1 MAAAAAEAR
10 VLLAGS
16 ASPRPPLRPT
26 VPPMGFLYDRAVSP
40 LLFRL
45 DPETAHAAGLRAM
58 GCLGALAPIRALM
71 ERGLAP
77 AGTRPIELAGLR
89 FPNAVGL
96 AAGFDKD
103 GLGWRGAAALGFG
116 HVEVGTVT
124 RLAQPGNPRPRV
136 FRYPALRAV
145 VNRYGFPNAGAEAL
159 AARLAR
165 GPGPGRRPA
174 PLGINIGKSKVVDPA
189 DRQAVAEDY
198 LASFRLLAGHADY
211 VAVNISSPNTPGL
224 RTLQDKAP
232 LGDLLRA
239 LRAANAGLAGGPRP
253 LFLKIAPDLEFAQ
266 LDDILEVALDTG
278 LSAIIATNTTIG
290 RPAGTEGCEASG
302 GLSGAPLLPRSLA
315 VVRYLCRA
323 AGGRLPVI
331 GCGGILGGADAAR
344 FLDEGARMVQIYSGL
359 VFRGPDLTREV
370 AQALA
375 PRHPSRP

>member
-1 MAAAAAEAR
+1 
-10 VLLAGS
+10 
-16 ASPRPPLRPT
+16 
-26 VPPMGFLYDRAVSP
+26 MGFLYDRALAP

-58 GCLGALAPIRALM
+58 GLLGAVAPLRRLL

-103 GLGWRGAAALGFG
+103 GIGWRGAAALGFG

-145 VNRYGFPNAGAEAL
+145 VNRYGFPNAGAQAL
-159 AARLAR
+159 ADRLAR
-165 GPGPGRRPA
+165 GPGPGCRPA

-232 LGDLLRA
+232 LGDLLRS
-239 LRAANAGLAGGPRP
+239 LRSANAGLAGGPRP

-278 LSAIIATNTTIG
+278 LSGIIATNTTIA
-290 RPAGTEGCEASG
+290 RPAGTEACEVPG

-323 AGGRLPVI
+323 SGGRIPVI
-331 GCGGILGGADAAR
+331 GCGGILDGADAAR
-344 FLDEGARMVQIYSGL
+344 FLDEGARMVQVYSGL
-359 VFRGPDLTREV
+359 VFRGPGLAREV
-370 AQALA
+370 ATALA
-375 PRHPSRP
+375 PRQRPW

>member
-1 MAAAAAEAR
+1 
-10 VLLAGS
+10 
-16 ASPRPPLRPT
+16 
-26 VPPMGFLYDRAVSP
+26 
-40 LLFRL
+40 
-45 DPETAHAAGLRAM
+45 
-58 GCLGALAPIRALM
+58 
-71 ERGLAP
+71 
-77 AGTRPIELAGLR
+77 
-89 FPNAVGL
+89 
-96 AAGFDKD
+96 
-103 GLGWRGAAALGFG
+103 
-116 HVEVGTVT
+116 
-124 RLAQPGNPRPRV
+124 
-136 FRYPALRAV
+136 
-145 VNRYGFPNAGAEAL
+145 
-159 AARLAR
+159 
-165 GPGPGRRPA
+165 
-174 PLGINIGKSKVVDPA
+174 VVDPA

-290 RPAGTEGCEASG
+290 RPAGTDGCEVSG

-359 VFRGPDLTREV
+359 VFRGPDLAREV

>member
-1 MAAAAAEAR
+1 MAAMGAVAR
-10 VLLAGS
+10 VLAGGFGF
-16 ASPRPPLRPT
+16 PFPPGTPYAGR
-26 VPPMGFLYDRAVSP
+26 MGLLYDRAVAP

-45 DPETAHAAGLRAM
+45 DPETAHAVGLRAM
-58 GCLGALAPIRALM
+58 GLLGAVTPLRRLL

-103 GLGWRGAAALGFG
+103 GIGWRGAAALGFG

-136 FRYPALRAV
+136 FRHPALRAV
-145 VNRYGFPNAGAEAL
+145 VNRYGFPNAGAQAL
-159 AARLAR
+159 ADRLAR
-165 GPGPGRRPA
+165 GPGPGCRPA
-174 PLGINIGKSKVVDPA
+174 PLGINIGKSKVVDAA

-278 LSAIIATNTTIG
+278 LAGIIATNTTIA
-290 RPAGTEGCEASG
+290 RPAGTEACEVPG

-315 VVRYLCRA
+315 IVRYLCRA
-323 AGGRLPVI
+323 GGGRLPVI

-344 FLDEGARMVQIYSGL
+344 FLDEGARMVQVYSGL
-359 VFRGPDLTREV
+359 VFRGPDLAHEV
-370 AQALA
+370 ATALA
-375 PRHPSRP
+375 PRQRPW

>member
-1 MAAAAAEAR
+1 
-10 VLLAGS
+10 
-16 ASPRPPLRPT
+16 
-26 VPPMGFLYDRAVSP
+26 MGFLYDRAVSP

-45 DPETAHAAGLRAM
+45 DPETAHTVGLRAM
-58 GCLGALAPIRALM
+58 GLLGAVAPLRRLL

-77 AGTRPIELAGLR
+77 AGTRPVELAGLR

-145 VNRYGFPNAGAEAL
+145 VNRYGFPNAGAQAL
-159 AARLAR
+159 ADRLAQ
-165 GPGPGRRPA
+165 GPGPGRRAA
-174 PLGINIGKSKVVDPA
+174 PLGINLGKSKVVDPA

-198 LASFRLLAGHADY
+198 LASFRLLAMHADY

-239 LRAANAGLAGGPRP
+239 IQSANAGLPGGPRP
-253 LFLKIAPDLEFAQ
+253 LFLKIAPDLAFTQ

-290 RPAGTEGCEASG
+290 RPRGTEACEASG

-323 AGGRLPVI
+323 GGGRIPVI
-331 GCGGILGGADAAR
+331 GCGGILDGADAAR
-344 FLDEGARMVQIYSGL
+344 FLDEGARMVQVYSGL
-359 VFRGPDLTREV
+359 VFRGPDLAREI
-370 AQALA
+370 ATALA
-375 PRHPSRP
+375 PRQRPW